1 MRLDKNKFIGSDIV
15 KVCYLEEGQ
24 RLSESGELLMV
35 LLDPPG
41 QLFVRP
47 CQLMYLMFEILPVG
61 VLLSVVLP
69 A

>member
-1 MRLDKNKFIGSDIV
+1 MRLNKNKFIGSDIV

-24 RLSESGELLMV
+24 RLSEPGELLMY
-35 LLDPPG
+35 LL
-41 QLFVRP
+41 
-47 CQLMYLMFEILPVG
+47 FEILPVG